1 MDTSKI
7 IIAHAISYNYRVY
20 LNFKLFMSTFI
31 IYLYDADADA
41 MFRVLHTSAVCKL
54 SFDPRVS

>member
-1 MDTSKI
+1 MDTSEI

-31 IYLYDADADA
+31 IYLYDADA

-54 SFDPRVS
+54 SFDPRMS